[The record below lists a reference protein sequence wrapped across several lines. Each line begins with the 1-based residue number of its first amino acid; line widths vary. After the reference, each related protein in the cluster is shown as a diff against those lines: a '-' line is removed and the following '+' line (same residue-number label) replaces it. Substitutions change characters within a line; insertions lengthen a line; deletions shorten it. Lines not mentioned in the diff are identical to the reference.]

1 MRTRYTLLI
10 LGLPTVALFGC
21 KDLTGRQ
28 ALPAGVNDPSYYNS
42 PSGALG
48 MRNAADSIFERAI
61 LQYVIDAGA
70 LTDELESSSTGAG
83 LGSLPSTTVGNPLDE
98 RILEESF
105 SGAGEGGSW
114 SYQNLQG
121 VRGAAAQAIGA
132 LAAYDTAAS
141 PALRGEMYAL
151 QGYAEILLADLF
163 CSGIPLST
171 VDFQGDFTYK
181 SGSSRDVVYSDAIA
195 KFDTAV
201 ALSGDS
207 VRILNLAR
215 VGLGRA
221 YLALGQYAH
230 ASQAVAEVPDDF
242 RYQVMIQWGVGSGA
256 DNALNQG
263 YTVSDREGINGLPFI
278 TSEDPRTRDTASVE
292 TGDGIQL
299 YFPLKYRDGLTGGRY
314 APITVADWIEA
325 RLIRAEAALAA
336 GDPATWLAQLN
347 YLRQHAVVTGQGSA
361 PLSTLSD
368 PGTDSARVSLLFDER
383 GYWLYLTGHRQ
394 GDLRRLIRQYDRTQ
408 DSVYPT
414 GDYFAPGRGV
424 YGSDVTAPIPSSETP
439 NPYFHGC
446 LDRNA

>member
-1 MRTRYTLLI
+1 MRVCHC
-10 LGLPTVALFGC
+10 LGLLALVCLGC

-28 ALPAGVNDPSYYNS
+28 ALPAGVNDPSSYNT

-48 MRNAADSIFERAI
+48 MRYAADSVFEQAMR
-61 LQYVIDAGA
+61 QYVIDAGL
-70 LTDELESSSTGAG
+70 LTGELQDVSTGAD
-83 LGSLPSTTVGNPLDE
+83 LGSLPSITVIDPLDE
-98 RILEESF
+98 RILPESF
-105 SGAGEGGSW
+105 SSTGGSQ
-114 SYQNLQG
+114 SYSNLQG

-141 PALRGEMYAL
+141 PSLRGEMYAL

-171 VDFQGDFTYK
+171 LDFQSDFTYK
-181 SGSSRDVVYSDAIA
+181 PGSSRDAVYRDVIA

-201 ALSGDS
+201 ALSADS
-207 VRILNLAR
+207 ARILNLAR

-221 YLALGQYAH
+221 YLALGDYAE
-230 ASQAVAEVPDDF
+230 ASQAVTAVPDEF
-242 RYQVMIQWGVGSGA
+242 QYQVMVQWHGSTDGS
-256 DNALNQG
+256 NALNDFA
-263 YTVSDREGINGLPFI
+263 TVSDREGMNGLPFI
-278 TSEDPRTRDTASVE
+278 SSGDPRTRDTASVM
-292 TGDGIQL
+292 TAAGIQL
-299 YFPLKYRDGLTGGRY
+299 YFPQKYRDGIIGAY
-314 APITVADWIEA
+314 APVTVADWIEA

-336 GDPATWLAQLN
+336 GDPTTWLAQLN
-347 YLRQHAVVTGQGSA
+347 YLRQHATVAGQDSM
-361 PLSTLSD
+361 PLPTLSD

-394 GDLRRLIRQYDRTQ
+394 GDLRRLIRQYHRQQED
-408 DSVYPT
+408 VYPT